1 MFNEDFEDLN
11 NKKKLLYSRF
21 FALKIK
27 RGKVFSSHKFNR
39 PLSANQKRVVKR
51 SETKKKKKKKK
62 KERFSEEPA
71 RAFFCFEDRTREKVL
86 K

>member
-11 NKKKLLYSRF
+11 NKKKLLSRF
-21 FALKIK
+21 FLKIK

>member
-11 NKKKLLYSRF
+11 NKKKLLSRF
-21 FALKIK
+21 FLKIK

-51 SETKKKKKKKK
+51 SETKKKKKK
-62 KERFSEEPA
+62 ERFSEEPA

>member
-11 NKKKLLYSRF
+11 NKKKLLSRF
-21 FALKIK
+21 FLKIK

-71 RAFFCFEDRTREKVL
+71 RSFASKIERERRS
-86 K
+86 